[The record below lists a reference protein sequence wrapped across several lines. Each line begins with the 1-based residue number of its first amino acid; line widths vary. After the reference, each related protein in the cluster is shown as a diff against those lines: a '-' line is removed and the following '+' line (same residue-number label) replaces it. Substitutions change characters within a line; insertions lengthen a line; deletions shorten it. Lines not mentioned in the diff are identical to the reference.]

1 MPRLPN
7 PPRLPRLIVFIL
19 TPQTVMLDVTGPL
32 QAFHEAR
39 DPATGTPLYRTILA
53 SSHGG
58 PVMTDTGIALDTVAL
73 ADLDPGEIHT
83 LIAAGSDEMLDA
95 LGDANLI
102 GWLEKYR
109 DKITRIGSV
118 CIGAF
123 ILGAAGMLDDRAC
136 VTHWRWCDRLQAMFP
151 QSRVAPDPIFVRDGP
166 VWTSAG
172 VTTGIDMAV
181 AMIEQDL
188 GRDAALAVAR
198 SLIVFIR
205 RPGGQSQFSLPLEH
219 QANDSTGRFDDLH
232 GWIAQNLQT
241 RLAVEDLAEQTG
253 MSPRNFSRTYKSA
266 TGLSP
271 ARAVELMRLE
281 AARTALEQT
290 DKRISQIAIT
300 CGFGDDERM
309 RRCFVKHLGVAPSDY
324 RERFK
329 AIT

>member
-1 MPRLPN
+1 MS
-7 PPRLPRLIVFIL
+7 RLIVFIL

-32 QAFHEAR
+32 QAFHEAT
-39 DPATGTPLYRTILA
+39 DPATGDRAYRTVLA

-58 PVMTDTGIALDTVAL
+58 PVMTDTGIPLDTVAI
-73 ADLDPGEIHT
+73 ADLDPDKIHT
-83 LIAAGSDEMLDA
+83 LIAAGSDETLNATRDRH
-95 LGDANLI
+95 LI
-102 GWLEKYR
+102 GWLEKHR
-109 DKITRIGSV
+109 STVSRIGSV

-123 ILGAAGMLDDRAC
+123 ILGAAGLLDGRSC
-136 VTHWRWCDRLQAMFP
+136 VTHWRWCQRLQDMFP
-151 QSRVAPDPIFVRDGP
+151 QSHVASDPIYVHDGP

-188 GRDAALAVAR
+188 GREAALAVAR

-219 QANDSTGRFDDLH
+219 QARDSTGRFDGLH
-232 GWIAQNLQT
+232 GWITQHLHT
-241 RLAVEDLAEQTG
+241 RLSVEDLAEQAG
-253 MSPRNFSRTYKSA
+253 MSPRNFSRSYKSA
-266 TGLSP
+266 TGQSP
-271 ARAVELMRLE
+271 ARSIELMRLE

-290 DKRISQIAIT
+290 EKRISQISVT

-309 RRCFVKHLGVAPSDY
+309 RRCFIKHLGVAPSDY

-329 AIT
+329 ASPSA